1 MIISICCTS
10 FRGILKNT
18 IIYVGVT
25 ILNARTIE
33 TLKIP
38 TELFCV
44 NFQKLLLPLSDEVG
58 EHIHSRFE
66 LEVVTN
72 RDMGKQNTGH
82 VKGKNNVVENIR
94 LRSLLLCPVQY
105 MVSFVRSVPPDATVH
120 KVKLSSPFSK
130 DRWVEIWPCIFSVP
144 KSMRKTFYLD
154 HSVSDLIAD
163 LLKQRFCKN

>member
-1 MIISICCTS
+1 MPEQLRHLKYQQSYSVWT
-10 FRGILKNT
+10 FRSYSHLYQMKLGN
-18 IIYVGVT
+18 IY
-25 ILNARTIE
+25 I
-33 TLKIP
+33 
-38 TELFCV
+38 
-44 NFQKLLLPLSDEVG
+44 QDLSW
-58 EHIHSRFE
+58 R
-66 LEVVTN
+66 VVTN

-94 LRSLLLCPVQY
+94 LHSLILCPVQY